1 MIYGDFLENNTD
13 EEFKWYYTSGEWNFS
28 GLQSLQN

>member
-1 MIYGDFLENNTD
+1 MIDNDFLEKNTD
-13 EEFKWYYTSGEWNFS
+13 EEFKWYYISGEWKLR